1 METSI
6 ITALISAAVTLFGLW
21 MTLRAETKKRE
32 VNEAV
37 RQTQLDDRLNSI
49 ESKLDEH
56 NGYAEK
62 FVQQGTRL
70 EAIEKSIVALG
81 KDIEYLKKGA

>member
-1 METSI
+1 MDSAI
-6 ITALISAAVTLFGLW
+6 VTALISASVTLLGLW
-21 MTLRAETKKRE
+21 MTLRAEAKKRE

-37 RQTQLDDRLNSI
+37 YRAKLDDRLNSI

-62 FVQQGTRL
+62 FVQQGVRL
-70 EAIEKSIVALG
+70 EAIEKTQISIQ
-81 KDIEYLKKGA
+81 KDVEYLKKGA